1 MKEFK
6 TLFRLELKSRFGT
19 RGNSRPVATAFKV
32 LLFLAIAALVYLLYI
47 FGIDQIISM
56 FVLYNMGTEFLILF
70 IALSMLILM
79 LFGISSVIKNLFRSG
94 DNELLMRFPVSAAA
108 VFASKISIFVMYQVI
123 FTIVVELPV
132 FIIFGLT
139 TKQAWTY
146 YVLMPVVMVFII
158 ALPLAISNLL
168 AIPVMQI
175 SSRTKNMFTLSL
187 LVSVI
192 MVAVGFAIYMRVIQ
206 GVVDYMKEEAM
217 SFFSKDTMVIVSKA
231 AKYIYPA
238 NFFAYMLIGQWRLG
252 SSLISLAVVAAFVV
266 GAVFLNKQ
274 HYLSTILRDIEG
286 GGATFTKVTKNKVR
300 TPALSVL
307 YREFL
312 DIFRSSNY
320 SFQYLC
326 MAVAA
331 PVMVYSCNRLAATM
345 GKNSIGAVIVPALAL
360 MVMLIFCSII
370 LSFAASSVSREG
382 ENFYLTK
389 IVPVSYR
396 TQVLIKLAL
405 YMSVSTV
412 SILITAIV
420 IWATGQVNAPFAF
433 GAFAIAFF
441 ISIAVTCFAVRLDVG
456 RPQFAVG
463 GDGELSVGNASTFV
477 TLFVGF
483 TISVLYGLFGM
494 VGIFFIG
501 RLKTFLI
508 LGAIS
513 VALAGVSVFWLM
525 FGLEDRYERIS
536 QR

>member
-19 RGNSRPVATAFKV
+19 RGNSRPLATALKITLFVV
-32 LLFLAIAALVYLLYI
+32 LAGLVYFLYI
-47 FGIDQIISM
+47 FGINQLVLM
-56 FVLYNMGTEFLILF
+56 FDLYDMSKEFLVLF
-70 IALSMLILM
+70 IALSMLILV

-94 DNELLMRFPVSAAA
+94 DNELLMRFPVSAGA
-108 VFASKISIFVMYQVI
+108 VFASKISILVMYQVI
-123 FTIVVELPV
+123 FTVVVELPV
-132 FIIFGLT
+132 FIIFGLV
-139 TKQAWTY
+139 TKQTWTY
-146 YVLMPVVMVFII
+146 YVLMPVVMIFII

-175 SSRTKNMFTLSL
+175 SARTKNMFVLSL

-192 MVAVGFAIYMRVIQ
+192 LVAAGFAIYMRIIQ

-217 SFFSKDTMVIVSKA
+217 SFFSKSTMGVVSNV

-238 NFFAYMLIGQWRLG
+238 NFFAYMLIGEWRVG
-252 SSLISLAVVAAFVV
+252 SSLISLAVVAVFSV
-266 GAVFLNKQ
+266 GAVFLNKN
-274 HYLSTILRDIEG
+274 HYLNTILRDIEG
-286 GGATFTKVTKNKVR
+286 GGATFTKKTKSKVR
-300 TPALSVL
+300 KPTLSIF

-326 MAVAA
+326 MAVSA

-345 GKNSIGAVIVPALAL
+345 GENSIGAVIVPALAL
-360 MVMLIFCSII
+360 MVMLIFCAII

-389 IVPVSYR
+389 IVPVSYK

-405 YMSVSTV
+405 YMFISTL
-412 SILITAIV
+412 SILVTAV
-420 IWATGQVNAPFAF
+420 LIWVSGQVSAKFAF
-433 GAFAIAFF
+433 GAFGIAFF
-441 ISIAVTCFAVRLDVG
+441 VSVAVTCFAVRLDTT

-463 GDGELSVGNASTFV
+463 GDGELSVGNASTFI

-494 VGIFFIG
+494 VGIFLLGEF
-501 RLKTFLI
+501 KTFLI
-508 LGAIS
+508 LGIISVLLAAIS
-513 VALAGVSVFWLM
+513 VLWLM
-525 FGLEDRYERIS
+525 YGLEERYEKIS